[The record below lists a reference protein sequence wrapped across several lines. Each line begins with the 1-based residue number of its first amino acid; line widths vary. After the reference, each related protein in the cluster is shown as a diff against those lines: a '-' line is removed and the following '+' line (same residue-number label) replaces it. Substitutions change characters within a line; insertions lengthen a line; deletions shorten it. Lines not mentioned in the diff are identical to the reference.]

1 MAAAGAETS
10 ANGSGSGSGSD
21 SGSDTCSGTGA
32 TNVASTDSDA
42 RPLTQLLP
50 TPVPDDVVPR
60 KDNSN
65 RGKEPPHNAECVE
78 EDNMEASQEA
88 ADSDDESSQVSD
100 LSMGL
105 IEDFEGKDSDD
116 DERKRDDVLRQS
128 LRLEIR
134 SGTVECIVNY
144 LL

>member
-1 MAAAGAETS
+1 ML
-10 ANGSGSGSGSD
+10 
-21 SGSDTCSGTGA
+21 
-32 TNVASTDSDA
+32 NVWKKIIWKRRR
-42 RPLTQLLP
+42 RP
-50 TPVPDDVVPR
+50 
-60 KDNSN
+60 
-65 RGKEPPHNAECVE
+65 
-78 EDNMEASQEA
+78 

-134 SGTVECIVNY
+134 SGAAECIVNY